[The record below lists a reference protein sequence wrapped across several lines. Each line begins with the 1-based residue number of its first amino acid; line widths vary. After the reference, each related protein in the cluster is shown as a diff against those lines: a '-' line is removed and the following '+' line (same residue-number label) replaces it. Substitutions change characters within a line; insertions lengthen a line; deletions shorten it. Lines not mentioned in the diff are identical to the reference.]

1 MAKKKIDSEDV
12 DKEIIK
18 EIQVALGKLGLSD
31 LKQILS
37 QYGKKDKEL
46 LRDELLQWNID
57 YKHEDQDEDIE
68 DELDE
73 LLGEEEGRGKR
84 KKKGKQ
90 KPLTTEWIEFADK
103 AFNIHWIH
111 RIDREDSYNFRWNH
125 PEYKLI
131 INKLEFAEGN
141 KVQVMY
147 ANTEVIYKTKKD
159 RDEAYESLKVKLFP
173 FGIRFI

>member
-1 MAKKKIDSEDV
+1 MAKKKNTESEDL

-73 LLGEEEGRGKR
+73 LLGEEGGKR
-84 KKKGKQ
+84 KKKKGKP

-111 RIDREDSYNFRWNH
+111 RIDKEDSYNFLRNR

-147 ANTEVIYKTKKD
+147 ANTEVIYMSKKD
-159 RDEAYESLKVKLFP
+159 REEAYESLKVKLFP